1 MLEYP
6 IEEAQELL
14 NKNFTAAKENLS
26 QTEEDLAF
34 LHDQITTMEVNIAR
48 VYNHRVKLRRREKKE

>member
-14 NKNFTAAKENLS
+14 NKNYAAAKENLT

-34 LHDQITTMEVNIAR
+34 LHDQGTTMEVNIAR
-48 VYNHRVKLRRREKKE
+48 VYNYQVKKRREKKL

>member
-14 NKNFTAAKENLS
+14 NKNYATAKENLA

-34 LHDQITTMEVNIAR
+34 LHDQVTTMEVNLAR
-48 VYNHRVKLRRREKKE
+48 VYNYRVKLRRKDKK